1 MLMSHYALK
10 FSEKANRLQESK
22 GPATQK
28 FSSYCG
34 DDLKQEN
41 MNLKKVMTQQSVELK
56 RVKTKNK

>member
-41 MNLKKVMTQQSVELK
+41 MNLKKIMTQQSVELK